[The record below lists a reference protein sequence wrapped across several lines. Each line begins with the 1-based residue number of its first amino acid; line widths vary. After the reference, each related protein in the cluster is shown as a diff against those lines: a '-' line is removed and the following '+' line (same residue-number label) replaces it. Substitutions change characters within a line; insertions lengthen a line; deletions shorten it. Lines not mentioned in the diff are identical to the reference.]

1 MSMLF
6 IFGKNGDSRSTA
18 NKDNSAHILHRN
30 ASKAK
35 NRAVREIVYAAK
47 DIGDAYQVTLA
58 LRDAYEHPELEL
70 YTSRINAA
78 ANSEDSRVG
87 RHGMLCN
94 V

>member
-1 MSMLF
+1 MLF

-58 LRDAYEHPELEL
+58 LRDALEHPELEP
-70 YTSRINAA
+70 YTSRINAGK
-78 ANSEDSRVG
+78 NLEESRVE
-87 RHGMLCN
+87 RHAVN